1 MRLERV
7 LAYGRPKLQV
17 DFGNQ
22 AEPREQNPAHDAEK
36 QMKNS
41 NRTPKQTGST
51 VRMIAAT
58 LATAGLASLLSG
70 CGMTSA
76 GKNVTAPIVTPVL
89 KFNGNVHGGQ
99 QPVAGSLIQLFAVG
113 STGLRSASTQLL
125 NRAVTTDANGNF
137 NFTPTTDYS
146 CPAGSYVYITA
157 TGGNPGGGTNSA
169 LSLIAALGLC
179 SNLTAQTT
187 VTINEVTTIAG
198 GYALAPFAADLTHV
212 GASANNTAGIAAAFA
227 NAQVLAD
234 YRAGLAP
241 GAGLPAGVTVPVA
254 EINTLADILAS
265 CINTTGP
272 GSSQCTTLFGA
283 TGASDTFGATLAI
296 AKNPGAP
303 AVTQLYTLS
312 SGTAPFQP
320 TQTSSNPPNDYT
332 IAVKTTGGGSLATPY
347 GIAIDAAGFAYVSNE
362 SGTTVSALNPTST
375 GLSSSIAAAGV
386 FGPQGVAIDKNANLW
401 IANTAGNTVV
411 KVPVTGTTSGAATS
425 FATNLSGPTAIAI
438 DSASNAFVSNFNGN
452 SVTEITAGGTTQTPF
467 TGSGNIT
474 LPQAIAVGPAGNVYV
489 TSGNGS
495 VVKLTNAGVYTSSL
509 NDGSLQGAAGVA
521 VDSAAHVLA
530 TGFTTGTS
538 VSGGLSE
545 YNSTGA
551 AVTGSPATSGLTT
564 PQGVATDGVSVWIA
578 NGATSGGLVQ
588 YTYGSTAPMSPAAGY
603 GAGGVL
609 SAPVGVAV
617 DAAGCVWV
625 TSSGD
630 NTVSKFIGLSTP
642 ILTPIAVNVGP

>member
-1 MRLERV
+1 MDPV
-7 LAYGRPKLQV
+7 DLQNRAEA
-17 DFGNQ
+17 GNQ
-22 AEPREQNPAHDAEK
+22 NQVHDAEK

-41 NRTPKQTGST
+41 NRTPKQTGNT
-51 VRMIAAT
+51 VRMMATALAA
-58 LATAGLASLLSG
+58 AGLASLLSG

-76 GKNVTAPIVTPVL
+76 GKSVTAPITTPAL

-99 QPVAGSLIQLFAVG
+99 QPVAGALIQLFAVG
-113 STGLRSASTQLL
+113 TGGLRSASTQLL

-137 NFTPTTDYS
+137 NFAPVTDYS
-146 CPAGSYVYITA
+146 CPTGSYVYITA

-179 SNLTAQTT
+179 SNLTAQTF
-187 VTINEVTTIAG
+187 VSLNEVTTIAG
-198 GYALAPFAADLTHV
+198 GYALAPFAADLTHI
-212 GASANNTAGIAAAFA
+212 GSTGNTTAGIGAAFA
-227 NAQVLAD
+227 NAQVLAN
-234 YRAGLAP
+234 YGSGLAP

-254 EINTLADILAS
+254 EIYTLADIIAS
-265 CINTTGP
+265 CVNTTGS
-272 GSSQCTTLFGA
+272 GSSQCMTLFGA

-296 AKNPGAP
+296 AKNPGAS

-320 TQTSSNPPNDYT
+320 TQTGSSAPNDYT
-332 IAVKTTGGGSLATPY
+332 IAVKTTGGGTLATPY

-362 SGTTVSALNPTST
+362 SGTTVSALDPVST

-411 KVPVTGTTSGAATS
+411 KVPVTGTTSGTATS

-452 SVTEITAGGTTQTPF
+452 SVTEITAAGAVQTPF
-467 TGSGNIT
+467 TGNGNIT
-474 LPQAIAVGPAGNVYV
+474 LPQAIAVGPAGDVYV

-495 VVKLTNAGVYTSSL
+495 VVKLTNAGVFTSSL

-521 VDSAAHVLA
+521 VDSSAHVLA

-538 VSGGLSE
+538 INGGLSQ
-545 YNSTGA
+545 YTSTGA

-578 NGATSGGLVQ
+578 NGSAAGGTTGGLVQ
-588 YTYGSTAPMSPAAGY
+588 YTYGAAAPMSPAAGF
-603 GAGGVL
+603 GANGVL
-609 SAPVGVAV
+609 NAPVGVAV

-642 ILTPIAVNVGP
+642 IATPIAVNVGP